1 MEEELILLTEELDG
15 VDVNEISPL
24 VLAHVGDA
32 YFHLFVRV
40 KLLGS
45 ERRVHELHER
55 SAQIV
60 SAINQAHAYRV
71 IEDQL
76 SEEEREI
83 FRHGRNAKSRLS
95 KSASASEYHMSTG
108 FEALLGTLFLR
119 RQSARLE
126 EICIAAFEAIN
137 QKLSAE
143 EEAQ

>member
-1 MEEELILLTEELDG
+1 MKSMFDALDG
-15 VDVNEISPL
+15 VDLNDVSPL
-24 VLAHVGDA
+24 ILAHIGDA

-55 SAQIV
+55 SAQLV
-60 SAINQAHAYRV
+60 SAINQAFAYRAL
-71 IEDQL
+71 ESQL

-83 FRHGRNAKSRLS
+83 FRHGRNTKSRLS

-119 RQSARLE
+119 RNFARLE
-126 EICIAAFEAIN
+126 SICSAAFDAIN
-137 QKLSAE
+137 QKILVGE
-143 EEAQ
+143 DF